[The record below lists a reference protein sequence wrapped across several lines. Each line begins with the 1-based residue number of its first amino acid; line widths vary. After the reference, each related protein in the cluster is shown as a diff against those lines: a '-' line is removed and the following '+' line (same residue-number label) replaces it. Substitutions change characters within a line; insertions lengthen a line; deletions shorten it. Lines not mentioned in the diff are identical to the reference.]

1 MILQKDLEGLNENT
15 TQIYYFPAITDLKS
29 MSEPFFNMRNS
40 MSHNKVVTPCF
51 VHFHLQHDHC
61 FGVGKQAAA
70 G

>member
-1 MILQKDLEGLNENT
+1 MSDFNDTPKDLEGFHENT
-15 TQIYYFPAITDLKS
+15 TQIYYFPAITDLS
-29 MSEPFFNMRNS
+29 MNMS

-51 VHFHLQHDHC
+51 VHFNLQHEHW